1 MLNPHLALR
10 LFRFVLIV
18 GLIFLF
24 LLYSGGNYHN
34 HFWICCKIF
43 GVFFNIMGALFAH
56 NYPLACKKSI
66 LAKVWFDEKH
76 TSLVNV
82 DNSCFEINKPYF
94 SPENRLFVAKWLAKC
109 SKTRC

>member
-1 MLNPHLALR
+1 M
-10 LFRFVLIV
+10 
-18 GLIFLF
+18 
-24 LLYSGGNYHN
+24 S
-34 HFWICCKIF
+34 
-43 GVFFNIMGALFAH
+43 ALFAH

-94 SPENRLFVAKWLAKC
+94 SLENRLFVAKWLAKC